1 LLVTLHTRVNNS
13 SVNKRFDF
21 TVAYMCF
28 TMQIRQGGDV
38 LPLVMGKHRAK
49 TRSNASKAAS
59 IYDVAEEAR
68 VSVFTVSAVIN
79 NKGRVSA
86 TLARRVEAAIRK
98 LNYRPNL
105 LARSLAKQ
113 QTHTLGMIVTDI
125 ANPFFPEIVRAAE
138 DAAQK
143 AGYTLLLC
151 NSDDKEEKEAKYL
164 ELLLSKR
171 VDGIILN
178 KTPGKLSTVQRQMLS
193 DAKVPIVL
201 LMRTCPGLK
210 TDLVQTDDRQGAI
223 DAVSHLA
230 RIGHNTIAFV
240 GGTMNVSNARARREG
255 YLSALQDDAL
265 EQRPELSYEGDY
277 RVDSGYRAG
286 LAVLPRR
293 PDAVL
298 VTNYLMTVG
307 FMKAAEE
314 IGMRCPEDFALVSF
328 DDYPWLGCFRPR
340 LTTIELPKYELG
352 DNSVR
357 LLLERLSGKRSR
369 PATITLAPQLRV
381 RESCGF
387 ILHSRKGPEP
397 FASGMAS
404 H

>member
-1 LLVTLHTRVNNS
+1 MRKNRTSPRGN
-13 SVNKRFDF
+13 
-21 TVAYMCF
+21 
-28 TMQIRQGGDV
+28 G
-38 LPLVMGKHRAK
+38 AK
-49 TRSNASKAAS
+49 APS
-59 IYDVAEEAR
+59 IYDVAREAR
-68 VSVFTVSAVIN
+68 VSVFTVSAVM
-79 NKGRVSA
+79 NKKNRVSA
-86 TLARRVEAAIRK
+86 TLARRVEAAIHK

-105 LARSLAKQ
+105 LARSLAKRE
-113 QTHTLGMIVTDI
+113 THTLGMIVTDI

-178 KTPGKLSTVQRQMLS
+178 KTPGKLSAVQRQMLS
-193 DAKVPIVL
+193 DAQVPVVL
-201 LMRTCPGLK
+201 LMRTCSGLK
-210 TDLVQTDDRQGAI
+210 TDLVQTDDRQGAVE
-223 DAVSHLA
+223 AVSHLA
-230 RIGHNTIAFV
+230 RIGHQSIGFV
-240 GGTMNVSNARARREG
+240 GGPMDVSNARARREG
-255 YLSALQDDAL
+255 YLSALQANGL
-265 EQRPELSYEGDY
+265 KHRPELSFEGDY
-277 RVDSGYRAG
+277 RVDSGHRAG
-286 LAVLPRR
+286 LALLPRR

-307 FMKAAEE
+307 FMKAADE

-328 DDYPWLGCFRPR
+328 DDYPWLGCFHPR

-369 PATITLAPQLRV
+369 ATTITLAPQLRV

-387 ILHSRKGPEP
+387 MLQRKNERD
-397 FASGMAS
+397 FNATRLASQTGV
-404 H
+404 

>member
-1 LLVTLHTRVNNS
+1 MAKKTTR
-13 SVNKRFDF
+13 
-21 TVAYMCF
+21 
-28 TMQIRQGGDV
+28 
-38 LPLVMGKHRAK
+38 
-49 TRSNASKAAS
+49 TRTPSRGPKAPS
-59 IYDVAEEAR
+59 ISDVAREAR

-79 NKGRVSA
+79 NTGRVSA
-86 TLARRVEAAIRK
+86 TLGRRVEAAIQK

-113 QTHTLGMIVTDI
+113 QTHTLGMVVTDI
-125 ANPFFPEIVRAAE
+125 ANPFFPAIVRGAE

-143 AGYTLLLC
+143 AGYSVLLC
-151 NSDDKEEKEAKYL
+151 NSDDKQQKEALYL

-178 KTPGKLSTVQRQMLS
+178 KTPGELSLTQRKLLA
-193 DAKVPIVL
+193 DANVPIVL

-210 TDLVQTDDRQGAI
+210 TDVVQTDDRQGAF

-230 RIGHNTIAFV
+230 RIGHRRIALV
-240 GGTMNVSNARARREG
+240 SGPMNVSNARARRQGYCKALDASGLERLPDLIFEG
-255 YLSALQDDAL
+255 N
-265 EQRPELSYEGDY
+265 Y
-277 RVDSGYRAG
+277 RIDSGYRAG
-286 LAVLPRR
+286 LALLPRR
-293 PDAVL
+293 PDAIL

-307 FMKAAEE
+307 LMSAADE

-352 DNSVR
+352 DTAVR
-357 LLLERLSGKRSR
+357 LLLERIENRRAR
-369 PATITLAPQLRV
+369 PVTVNLQPQLRV

-387 ILHSRKGPEP
+387 RLHSRRELSSAAEVVAAVG
-397 FASGMAS
+397 SS
-404 H
+404 SQ

>member
-1 LLVTLHTRVNNS
+1 MSGR
-13 SVNKRFDF
+13 
-21 TVAYMCF
+21 
-28 TMQIRQGGDV
+28 
-38 LPLVMGKHRAK
+38 
-49 TRSNASKAAS
+49 ASKAPS
-59 IYDVAEEAR
+59 IYDVAREAK

-79 NKGRVSA
+79 KTGRVSA
-86 TLARRVEAAIRK
+86 ALGRRVEAAIAK

-113 QTHTLGMIVTDI
+113 QTHTLGMVVTDI
-125 ANPFFPEIVRAAE
+125 ANPFFPAIVRGAE

-143 AGYTLLLC
+143 AGYSVLLC
-151 NSDDKEEKEAKYL
+151 NSDDKQDKEAIYL

-178 KTPGKLSTVQRQMLS
+178 KTPAALSLAQRRMLEET
-193 DAKVPIVL
+193 KIPIVL

-210 TDLVQTDDRQGAI
+210 TDIVQTDDRRGAM

-230 RIGHNTIAFV
+230 RIGHKRIAFV
-240 GGTMNVSNARARREG
+240 GGPLPVSNARARRQG
-255 YLSALQDDAL
+255 YRKAL
-265 EQRPELSYEGDY
+265 EASGLEYVPDLTFEGDY
-277 RVDSGYRAG
+277 RIESGHRAG
-286 LAVLPRR
+286 LALLPYR

-307 FMKAAEE
+307 FMSAADE
-314 IGMRCPEDFALVSF
+314 IGMLCPQDFALVSF

-352 DNSVR
+352 DTAVR
-357 LLLERLSGKRSR
+357 LLLERIQGKRQH
-369 PATITLAPQLRV
+369 PVTVNLLPQLRV

-387 ILHSRKGPEP
+387 MLHSKRESV
-397 FASGMAS
+397 AVLERRAES
-404 H
+404 

>member
-1 LLVTLHTRVNNS
+1 MPKKVRRTRMAGRV
-13 SVNKRFDF
+13 
-21 TVAYMCF
+21 
-28 TMQIRQGGDV
+28 
-38 LPLVMGKHRAK
+38 
-49 TRSNASKAAS
+49 SKAPS
-59 IYDVAEEAR
+59 IYDVAREAR

-79 NKGRVSA
+79 KTGRVSA
-86 TLARRVEAAIRK
+86 TLGRRVEAAIDK

-113 QTHTLGMIVTDI
+113 QTHTLGMVVTDI
-125 ANPFFPEIVRAAE
+125 ANPFFPAIVRGAE

-143 AGYTLLLC
+143 AGYSVLLC
-151 NSDDKEEKEAKYL
+151 NSDDKQDKEAVYL
-164 ELLLSKR
+164 ELLLSKQ

-178 KTPGKLSTVQRQMLS
+178 KTPAVLSVAQRRMLEG
-193 DAKVPIVL
+193 AKIPIVL

-210 TDLVQTDDRQGAI
+210 TDIVQTDDRRGAM

-230 RIGHNTIAFV
+230 RIGHKRIAFV
-240 GGTMNVSNARARREG
+240 SGPLHVSNARARRQG
-255 YLSALQDDAL
+255 YRKAL
-265 EQRPELSYEGDY
+265 EASGLEDVPDLTFEGDY
-277 RVDSGYRAG
+277 RIESGHRAG
-286 LAVLPRR
+286 LALLPHR

-307 FMKAAEE
+307 FMSAADE

-352 DNSVR
+352 DSAVS
-357 LLLERLSGKRSR
+357 LLLERLRGNGGR
-369 PATITLAPQLRV
+369 PQNVTLLPQLRV

-387 ILHSRKGPEP
+387 MLQTHSKPRKKR
-397 FASGMAS
+397 AKA
-404 H
+404 